1 MGAARVPQP
10 LTQVFATRT
19 FLAGPTDGSVRQ
31 TSGKTWAKKDS
42 SRHLRKKVPDS
53 QEACA
58 KVPNVSSHRENA
70 NSAEWAELEER
81 RVVRVGSWARTLR
94 ADGTLSRECV

>member
-31 TSGKTWAKKDS
+31 TPGKTWAKKDS

-53 QEACA
+53 QRACA

-70 NSAEWAELEER
+70 NKTAQNGQNWRSAESFGLGAGPAHCER
-81 RVVRVGSWARTLR
+81 SGL
-94 ADGTLSRECV
+94 